1 MSIQSKT
8 ILILIIS
15 GIIDVVIPIPILAVV
30 LIYVATS
37 KPLWFADVVTDI
49 YKSE

>member
-30 LIYVATS
+30 LIYVAIS
-37 KPLWFADVVTDI
+37 KPPWFADVVTEI
-49 YKSE
+49 YKRG